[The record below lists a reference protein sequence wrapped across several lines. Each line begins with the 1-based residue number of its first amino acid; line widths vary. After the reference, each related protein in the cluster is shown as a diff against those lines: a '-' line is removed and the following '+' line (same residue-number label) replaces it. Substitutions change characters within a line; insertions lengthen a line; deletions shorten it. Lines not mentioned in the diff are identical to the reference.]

1 MGEGTFIRCEY
12 LPDFDCWVHW
22 CYQQYCSPG
31 PLRIRLLKLSRTF
44 FNFYLGGGIDL
55 SSQKEVIKLVD
66 LQLIKA
72 Y

>member
-1 MGEGTFIRCEY
+1 MGKGTLIRGEY
-12 LPDFDCWVHW
+12 LSDFDCRVHW
-22 CYQQYCSPG
+22 CHQQYCTPG
-31 PLRIRLLKLSRTF
+31 PFRIRLLKLSRTF
-44 FNFYLGGGIDL
+44 FNFYFGGGIDL